1 MKTTIIIPTLNRP
14 TEVETTLNFLLQS
27 DNLPNQVIIIDQSDS
42 TKTKELVE
50 KETYKDLHVLYI
62 SSEIKSSALARNIGI
77 EKRNKD
83 SDIIIFLDDD
93 VQVEEN
99 FISQIKNFFKENKQ
113 AKGGVANIETPSRKT
128 TLSKK
133 IWLFLLTGKVNTTKF
148 FVSKGGF
155 NALPMK
161 VGEKVKVAE
170 RTSGCWMFFYKSVFE
185 QGFRFEKQFMKY
197 SLMEDCFLSYEIQKK
212 YPNSL
217 FFVPNIKMV
226 HCETP
231 TARIANKQKIYQNI
245 IHRYYFIKKF
255 NKSFFCYSWTMFV
268 FSIFDLLQYKSRKIL
283 QYYYEWIKYVLQHKK
298 DIWEEKFN
306 FNSFIFW
313 EDFDKS

>member
-133 IWLFLLTGKVNTTKF
+133 I
-148 FVSKGGF
+148 
-155 NALPMK
+155 
-161 VGEKVKVAE
+161 
-170 RTSGCWMFFYKSVFE
+170 
-185 QGFRFEKQFMKY
+185 
-197 SLMEDCFLSYEIQKK
+197 
-212 YPNSL
+212 
-217 FFVPNIKMV
+217 
-226 HCETP
+226 
-231 TARIANKQKIYQNI
+231 
-245 IHRYYFIKKF
+245 
-255 NKSFFCYSWTMFV
+255 
-268 FSIFDLLQYKSRKIL
+268 
-283 QYYYEWIKYVLQHKK
+283 
-298 DIWEEKFN
+298 
-306 FNSFIFW
+306 
-313 EDFDKS
+313 